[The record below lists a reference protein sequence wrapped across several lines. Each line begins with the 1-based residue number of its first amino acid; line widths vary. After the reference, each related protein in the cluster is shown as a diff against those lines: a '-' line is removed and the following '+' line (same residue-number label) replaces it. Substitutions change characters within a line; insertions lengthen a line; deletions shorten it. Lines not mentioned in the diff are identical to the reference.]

1 MVDSE
6 FSRIN
11 TELSVQIN
19 EKKIQYIVLEKPFF
33 DPKKQIAVTAIQD
46 V

>member
-11 TELSVQIN
+11 TELNVQIN
-19 EKKIQYIVLEKPFF
+19 EKKIQCIVVEKPFF